1 VEREREVPFLF
12 GGSQDKRAEDGGQ
25 LAGGGLVVRRV
36 LDVQCEEA
44 AQSLNQVAGM
54 DGELAQVLVHGVDL
68 EVATLNVYSEEAR
81 STKVTVGRAGRRRV
95 LLGPYRMR
103 RQTQCRGAWGSR
115 ARADTR
121 GNA

>member
-1 VEREREVPFLF
+1 MGEEWEREVPFLF
-12 GGSQDKRAEDGGQ
+12 GGSQNKRAEDGGQ

-68 EVATLNVYSEEAR
+68 EVATLNVYSEAR
-81 STKVTVGRAGRRRV
+81 RS
-95 LLGPYRMR
+95 
-103 RQTQCRGAWGSR
+103 W
-115 ARADTR
+115 
-121 GNA
+121 